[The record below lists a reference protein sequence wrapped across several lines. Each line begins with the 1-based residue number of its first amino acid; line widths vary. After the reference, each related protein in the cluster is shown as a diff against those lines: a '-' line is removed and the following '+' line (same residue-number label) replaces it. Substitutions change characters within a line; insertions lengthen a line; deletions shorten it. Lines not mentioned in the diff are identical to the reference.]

1 MSQCRAI
8 ENGSWEHDL
17 YLKLDKFFEFCLSS
31 DLYIPQPGV
40 LWQQPSD
47 PSCVEALLSHS
58 TSPLVFLLPCVIFL
72 LSFLSSGSSS
82 CCLMFVLFIFFP
94 FFVSPNYL
102 LVPRSLHAT
111 N

>member
-1 MSQCRAI
+1 MSQCHAI

-58 TSPLVFLLPCVIFL
+58 TSPLVFLLPCVIFFAVFSVIWFLFL
-72 LSFLSSGSSS
+72 LSYVRSVYFFSFFCLPKLSPGSS
-82 CCLMFVLFIFFP
+82 FP
-94 FFVSPNYL
+94 AC
-102 LVPRSLHAT
+102 H
-111 N
+111 